1 MKEILSILIDS
12 INYRI
17 FTSKD
22 EDNRDIWNFN
32 YLNNEDDDDEEEH
45 ENYYGVQLQE
55 IRRKKINLE
64 EEYHISQ
71 IE

>member
-1 MKEILSILIDS
+1 MKEILSTLIDS

-45 ENYYGVQLQE
+45 ENYYGVHLQE